1 MEKQAVLP
9 RPRLPVSLRWLFPRA
24 SFVGCADIFV
34 NDVTENSRH
43 CLPGITFA
51 ALPGT
56 QHDGAAF
63 ASEAVRFG
71 ASALLVEHPL
81 PDVSVPQ
88 CVVRNVRQAYSI
100 LCETLHGCPSQKL
113 SLVGI
118 TGTNGKTTTAW
129 LVHSILKSAGRKSG
143 LLGTIEYNDGVNV
156 EPAPLTTPDA
166 RTMSQWLSRM
176 VNNAA
181 DSAVVELSSHA
192 LHQHRVAG
200 SKLQLAVVTNLT
212 QDHFD
217 YHGSF
222 DAYSEAKSRIFEQL
236 LSNGVV
242 LLNADDTNVRKMAN
256 RVGEQNDVLTYG
268 IENNADY
275 SATVL
280 QESLSGSRFEVNLR
294 GEQAVVQ
301 TSLVGRHNVS
311 NCLAAAVVAS
321 QLGLSVDEIATGIAS
336 LSNVPGRLERVDAG
350 QSFHVFVDYAHTDDA
365 LRRCVQFLRKMTAG
379 RVICVFGA
387 GGDRDRA
394 KRPLMGN
401 AASEADLA
409 IVTSDNPRTESPQ
422 AIIDDILTG
431 LSESATVLVEENR
444 QSAIQQAVS
453 IAEPDDV
460 VLIAGKGHETYQ
472 QIGTKRLTFSDR
484 DVAHA
489 AIEEIIQHM
498 SKPGRLSA

>member
-1 MEKQAVLP
+1 LP
-9 RPRLPVSLRWLFPRA
+9 QPRLPVSLRWLFPRA

-34 NDVTENSRH
+34 NDVTNDSRQ

-56 QHDGAAF
+56 HRDGASF
-63 ASEAVRFG
+63 ASEAIRFG

-88 CVVRNVRQAYSI
+88 CVVRNVRQAYSV

-129 LVHSILKSAGRKSG
+129 IVNSILKFAGRKSG
-143 LLGTIEYNDGVNV
+143 LLGTIEYNDGVYA

-176 VNNAA
+176 VDNGAN
-181 DSAVVELSSHA
+181 SAVAELSSHA

-200 SKLQLAVVTNLT
+200 AKLQMAVVTNLT

-217 YHGSF
+217 YHGNF
-222 DAYSEAKSRIFEQL
+222 DAYRESKFRIFEQL
-236 LSNGVV
+236 LPNGVA
-242 LLNADDTNVRKMAN
+242 LLNADDANVRKMAD
-256 RVGEQNDVLTYG
+256 RVGEQNNILTYG
-268 IENNADY
+268 IENDADFT
-275 SATVL
+275 ATVL
-280 QESLSGSRFEVNLR
+280 QESLTGSRFEVNLR
-294 GEQAVVQ
+294 GEQVVVQ
-301 TSLVGRHNVS
+301 TSLVGRHNVA
-311 NCLAAAVVAS
+311 NCLTAAAVAN
-321 QLGLSVDEIATGIAS
+321 QLGLSADEISQGIAS

-365 LRRCVQFLRKMTAG
+365 LRHCVQFLRKMTTR

-387 GGDRDRA
+387 GGDRDKA

-401 AASEADLA
+401 AASEADIA

-422 AIIDDILTG
+422 TIIDDILAG
-431 LSESATVLVEENR
+431 VCESTTVLVEEDR
-444 QSAIQQAVS
+444 QSAIQQAVAN
-453 IAEPDDV
+453 AESDDV

-472 QIGTKRLTFSDR
+472 QIGTERLPFSDR
-484 DVAHA
+484 DVARV
-489 AIEEIIQHM
+489 AINGTVQHINRAE
-498 SKPGRLSA
+498 RLSA